1 MRKLANYEF
10 KGHRSSIEVPE
21 KLVSLFNDQYPNQSI
36 GRFITKILKDE
47 KVSRVGSSFVLA
59 KLIEEL
65 V

>member
-1 MRKLANYEF
+1 MRKFANYEF

-36 GRFITKILKDE
+36 GRFITKILKEE
-47 KVSRVGSSFVLA
+47 KVGRVGSSFVLA
-59 KLIEEL
+59 KLIEVL